1 MADKKKAKELMDKE
15 QQLYFGHEQSIK
27 FRNDE
32 ERLTFVED
40 PKNWK
45 CVYSSGKFNTRVSV
59 FTLKHIKFLRVEV
72 LVSFKNW
79 RTEEVAQRWQN
90 ASTRR
95 IFEDG
100 TQSQDTYTDN
110 YIVNVLKEERNNL

>member
-1 MADKKKAKELMDKE
+1 MADKKKVEELMDKE
-15 QQLYFGHEQSIK
+15 QQLFFGHEQSIK

-72 LVSFKNW
+72 LVLLKN
-79 RTEEVAQRWQN
+79 RYPYPAVHRWQN

-95 IFEDG
+95 IYEDG